1 MKKAVARLEA
11 ERREARLYLNLTD
24 PGLASGSAALATG
37 RDTHHGFQKRCQRC
51 VPANALSIRGDLR
64 SGDTD

>member
-24 PGLASGSAALATG
+24 PGLAVWLRSVGDGARHTSWVSEE
-37 RDTHHGFQKRCQRC
+37 
-51 VPANALSIRGDLR
+51 VPAMRPGERAQHPRRPALR
-64 SGDTD
+64 